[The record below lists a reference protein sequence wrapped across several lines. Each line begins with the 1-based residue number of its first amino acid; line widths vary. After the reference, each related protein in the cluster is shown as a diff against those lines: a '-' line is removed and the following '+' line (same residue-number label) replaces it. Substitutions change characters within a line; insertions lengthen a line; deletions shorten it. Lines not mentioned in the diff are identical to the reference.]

1 MTGVVYNCH
10 ALHFRAKPSMTGK
23 IIGYL
28 RPGDKLDII
37 GSSGVYYNVVFK
49 GKTGWAGAKYIEPHN
64 PIIEAKDGVIVG
76 VSRAANIHAE
86 PSQESN
92 VIGKIP
98 KGASC
103 KFYEIAN
110 DKYTRVEY
118 NGIEGFAWTAF
129 IMLAGAPVKP
139 VEYKQ
144 GDSRWKNYPYT
155 SCGNKAQT
163 IKSSGCG
170 IVCAAMILA
179 TWIANEITP
188 PDMAKLAVESG
199 HRTKSSGT
207 AWAFFP
213 FLAKWC
219 GLKCKQYSGK
229 YGFNPAIKALH
240 AGALV
245 VCSMGPCWFTT
256 GGHYILA
263 WTEDGKNI
271 IVNNPAAGSSRDKGA
286 YDVFKKE
293 CRAYFIFTK

>member
-37 GSSGVYYNVVFK
+37 GTSGAYYNVVFK
-49 GKTGWAGAKYIEPHN
+49 GKTGWAGSKYI
-64 PIIEAKDGVIVG
+64 K
-76 VSRAANIHAE
+76 
-86 PSQESN
+86 SQ
-92 VIGKIP
+92 
-98 KGASC
+98 
-103 KFYEIAN
+103 
-110 DKYTRVEY
+110 
-118 NGIEGFAWTAF
+118 
-129 IMLAGAPVKP
+129 APDVPLKP

-144 GDSRWKNYPYT
+144 GDSRWKSYPYT

-179 TWIANEITP
+179 TWLDKKITP

-229 YGFNPAIKALH
+229 YGFDPAIKALH

-245 VCSMGPCWFTT
+245 VCSMGKGYFTS

-271 IVNNPAAGSSRDKGA
+271 IVNNPGAGSSRDKGTYA
-286 YDVFKKE
+286 VFKKE
-293 CRAYFIFTK
+293 CRAYFIFTR